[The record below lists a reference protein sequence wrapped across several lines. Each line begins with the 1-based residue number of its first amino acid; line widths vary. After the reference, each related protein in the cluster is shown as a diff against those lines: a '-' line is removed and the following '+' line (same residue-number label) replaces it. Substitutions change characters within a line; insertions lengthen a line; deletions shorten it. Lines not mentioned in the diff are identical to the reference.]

1 MNSEDTVDSGA
12 KQRNSIADWIL
23 TTVTTGILMTGI
35 LSAEMRIMEMMTTV
49 VRITFLVVG
58 SRLIRGPAHG

>member
-23 TTVTTGILMTGI
+23 TTITTEFLLTGI

-49 VRITFLVVG
+49 VRTTFAVAE
-58 SRLIRGPAHG
+58 SRLVRGPAHG

>member
-1 MNSEDTVDSGA
+1 MNSEDAVDSGA
-12 KQRNSIADWIL
+12 KQRHSIADWIL

-49 VRITFLVVG
+49 VRITFVVVE